1 MTAHTTA
8 GYLLMIRG
16 GSEGGELSIGV
27 AAKQVMFHR
36 A

>member
-8 GYLLMIRG
+8 GYLLGG

-27 AAKQVMFHR
+27 AAKQVTFHR